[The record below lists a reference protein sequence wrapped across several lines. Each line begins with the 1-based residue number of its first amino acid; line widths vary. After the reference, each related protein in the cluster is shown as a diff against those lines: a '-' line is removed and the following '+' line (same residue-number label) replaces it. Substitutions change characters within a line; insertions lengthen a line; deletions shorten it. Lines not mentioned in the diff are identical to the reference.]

1 MVLLHYT
8 ILFTIKSL
16 IMPREIYRPGKVIG
30 DWDGVRVFKKID
42 GQFIDIT
49 KQWSWSDDAHE
60 HYEVKAIPNARGSY
74 WVPVST
80 NPPKVWGDY
89 TKVIGTNDTG
99 GYPVNPGGKEFR
111 PTGTYIWIPDASITV
126 ETGEST
132 NSVVCNPP
140 ASYPANQL
148 LSHISL
154 LQEVLGDD
162 KKDQSSFQ
170 DSDGLISFVNLTSSL
185 VTKNKQFKTGRS
197 VCDKVANFF
206 ATMRVKV
213 FAYLKEHPE
222 KVLADDTP
230 PVKQWDPAVTHYM
243 QYLLVQAGGFSSFEV
258 ITEEY
263 SSTQV
268 IAEFNTDV
276 LKMIFDAVVVPE
288 NILTDMIK
296 FIKGV
301 GTTLRTSWDDRSR
314 SFQTCLLGQCHEAVQ
329 ADSTG
334 KNFIYF
340 PKVKYYRI
348 NVNSS
353 QQEFTSPCTDVK
365 QITFNFTYDY
375 YVTALKASIL
385 DPTSTEY
392 KDFIAFLDEA
402 QGISYKDAKNNLD
415 AILNGVTSKSPQP
428 KGLEANAFGV
438 NLMEYPRIEVSSRL
452 NIQDVLNSAVTS

>member
-1 MVLLHYT
+1 MCRTLNVSG
-8 ILFTIKSL
+8 K
-16 IMPREIYRPGKVIG
+16 EINKWGG
-30 DWDGVRVFKKID
+30 ARVFKWSD
-42 GQFIDIT
+42 SQDNYRDIT
-49 KQWSWSDDAHE
+49 DDWDWSSDIHW
-60 HYEVKAIPNARGSY
+60 HYEVKEFSGVGSY
-74 WVPVST
+74 WVPAST
-80 NPPKVWGDY
+80 HPPATWGGARLI
-89 TKVIGTNDTG
+89 VGTEPE
-99 GYPVNPGGKEFR
+99 GYAPVNPNPKR
-111 PTGTYIWIPDASITV
+111 PEYRPKGTYFWIPETSIPDTKSPGRNSNRV
-126 ETGEST
+126 E
-132 NSVVCNPP
+132 CNPP
-140 ASYPANQL
+140 ESAPENKL
-148 LSHISL
+148 LSHIAL
-154 LQEVLGDD
+154 LHEVLRDD
-162 KKDQSSFQ
+162 KPKDQSSFQ
-170 DSDGLISFVNLTSSL
+170 DSDGLISFVNLTSSF
-185 VTKNKQFKTGRS
+185 VEKSKQFKTGRS

-268 IAEFNTDV
+268 IAEFNTEV

-288 NILTDMIK
+288 NILTDMVK

-348 NVNSS
+348 NVDSS

-365 QITFNFTYDY
+365 KITFNFTYDY
-375 YVTALKASIL
+375 YVTALKASML

-415 AILNGVTSKSPQP
+415 AILNGVTSQSPQP
-428 KGLEANAFGV
+428 KGLEANVFGV
-438 NLMEYPRIEVSSRL
+438 NLMEYPRIEVTSRPK
-452 NIQDVLNSAVTS
+452 IQDILNSTITS